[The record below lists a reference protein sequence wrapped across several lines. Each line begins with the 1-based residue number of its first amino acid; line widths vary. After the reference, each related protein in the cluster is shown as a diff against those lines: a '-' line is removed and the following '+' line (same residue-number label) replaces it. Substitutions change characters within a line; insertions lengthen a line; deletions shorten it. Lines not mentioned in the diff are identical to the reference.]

1 MSDNVER
8 EIQQGYA
15 SFADETGASNQ
26 SFPAENLSIEN
37 STEYKLRECFD
48 ELVVYKVLK

>member
-15 SFADETGASNQ
+15 SFADETGTNNQ
-26 SFPAENLSIEN
+26 SFPAENSSIEN
-37 STEYKLRECFD
+37 STEYKLREWED
-48 ELVVYKVLK
+48 VND